1 MFSNP
6 AGFSVMFYSSN
17 NTSISYTVRDL
28 GDIMQTLWLAST
40 CISCLS
46 LSLSKHHAQ
55 LVHAHM
61 ANTPVVISTAS
72 TEWRDD
78 ATDSAGSDA
87 EKPKKK
93 KSQLQLILTQFCS
106 AQLRNEDCLASMHYW
121 KLQSAFCNDEGEV

>member
-1 MFSNP
+1 
-6 AGFSVMFYSSN
+6 
-17 NTSISYTVRDL
+17 
-28 GDIMQTLWLAST
+28 MQTLWLAST

-46 LSLSKHHAQ
+46 LSLSKH

-78 ATDSAGSDA
+78 AMDSAGSEM

-93 KSQLQLILTQFCS
+93 KVSVAIDFDSVLFCT
-106 AQLRNEDCLASMHYW
+106 AE
-121 KLQSAFCNDEGEV
+121 E